1 MAHIKAEYVSVM
13 RFVVKERLG
22 WGDNREDVKPR
33 GGPFEYEGTGHRV
46 GSRTRERLITNHF
59 IEDIRIIYNDW
70 PYGVDKDIIHLV
82 VWTKFELEDDPTTD
96 DLTST
101 ARGAIESYVQDTFCS
116 RVPSDQVWE
125 TSGLKAGGDQ
135 YLVSI

>member
-1 MAHIKAEYVSVM
+1 MAHIKTEYISVM

-22 WGDNREDVKPR
+22 WGDNWEGVKPR

-46 GSRTRERLITNHF
+46 GSRTRERLM
-59 IEDIRIIYNDW
+59 IIYNDW

-96 DLTST
+96 GLTAS

-116 RVPSDQVWE
+116 RVPSEQVR
-125 TSGLKAGGDQ
+125 
-135 YLVSI
+135 